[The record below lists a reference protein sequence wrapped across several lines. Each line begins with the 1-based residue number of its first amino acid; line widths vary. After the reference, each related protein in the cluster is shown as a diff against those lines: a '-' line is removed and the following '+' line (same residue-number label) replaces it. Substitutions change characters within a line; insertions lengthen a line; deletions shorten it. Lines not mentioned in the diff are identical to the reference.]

1 MKQCA
6 VAARIIGLLLLLF
19 LLLPGTAAA
28 YENVIQNPNFIDSLT
43 GWTEYTY
50 KPNSASYADIS
61 ESGDV
66 VSLTVNVYDTTATA
80 VSRISQSVDFTGV
93 TFLQVGFGDP
103 ATYTS
108 STRGEFIVYID
119 NTEVASYTPPQCS
132 GYKTIDVSAYTN
144 TGVHTVSFA
153 AEIADKNGATYGG
166 TGYGLQVNLETV
178 GAYALSPYTVTDI
191 SVSPSQPNAGTPAT
205 ITITYS
211 GGDAPNDEAQQQ
223 IIFNDGTSIYGYGI
237 DLYGKSSPLQISY
250 TFQTSGTNTIYA
262 YGYGPSGATTAPYYE
277 TVTILPAKPAGL
289 SLTSTPADGIIEVGD
304 SITFVASASSGGS
317 VTSWTW
323 DFGDGSAPVTTTTAT
338 ASHTY
343 TETGTYDVTITA
355 TGPGGTTSYT
365 KTAAVYVGETSI
377 TLNKSPAIYYIG
389 EDTEIIA
396 NYSITPFDSGK
407 VYTMEFWKLN
417 ADYSL
422 NSRVVSI
429 PLSSSSGSESIPITS
444 ITTNSYYA
452 VYLVVDGGQIA
463 GQTLTVRYDGATLT
477 VNILS
482 GNAPLQAATTVT
494 LSSGGTIIENKTTN
508 TGSVVFAP
516 VTEGQ
521 TYQVSA
527 NATGYNPVTATV
539 TISGDTTVDLDVG
552 GAIISGIGAE
562 YEPITATWVFY
573 NEYGGLI
580 PGVKVS
586 IVGIG
591 QSTSIGF
598 LNSLYNMVFGEQLI
612 GQPQNLTT
620 DSRGQVTFICLP
632 NVQYKL
638 TYTYAGKTYEKT
650 YNIGSTKPFYTITIP
665 TQSASGDI
673 TKDVTI
679 SVQANAGKIIVNYS
693 DSSRTTS
700 SVQIT
705 IQNADRQTIDTWSA
719 PTQEADITFTLTDYV
734 GKEFFVI
741 VQATNANGSLN
752 KEYPLYF
759 NGPRLDIGIPDG
771 LLIWVALIS
780 TCAIGAAFASVSYIP
795 MGAMAVSIYLW
806 IMYAVGWLWQM
817 EEIMGTAS
825 LVFTLML
832 TSVVAIMFMLAEG
845 R

>member
-1 MKQCA
+1 MK
-6 VAARIIGLLLLLF
+6 RIVQTALVVCISLLLLF
-19 LLLPGTAAA
+19 TGAASA
-28 YENVIQNPNFIDSLT
+28 YENAGTNGGFTNGLT
-43 GWTEYTY
+43 GWSEHTY
-50 KPNSASYADIS
+50 APNSDSNARIL
-61 ESGDV
+61 ESQDV
-66 VSLTVNVYDTTATA
+66 VELGVSVYNTYGTAEA
-80 VSRISQSVDFTGV
+80 SISQSVDFAGV
-93 TFLQVGFGDP
+93 
-103 ATYTS
+103 S
-108 STRGEFIVYID
+108 SIQINFAENAYYSHSNRGLFNVYID
-119 NTEVASYTPPQCS
+119 NTVVASYTPSQCTA
-132 GYKTIDVSAYTN
+132 GIKTIDVSSYADTGIHVLKCEAEIRDKDGAAPARTLKVYLDGVYAYT
-144 TGVHTVSFA
+144 
-153 AEIADKNGATYGG
+153 
-166 TGYGLQVNLETV
+166 
-178 GAYALSPYTVTDI
+178 LSPYTVTDI
-191 SVSPSQPNAGTPAT
+191 SLTPAEPNAGTPAQ
-205 ITITYS
+205 ISFTYS
-211 GGDAPNDEAQQQ
+211 GGDPAFAEGQQS
-223 IIFNDGTSIYGYGI
+223 INFNAGGSTYQV
-237 DLYGKSSPLQISY
+237 DLYGKTSPVTVSY
-250 TFQTSGTNTIYA
+250 TFPNSGTQSIYA
-262 YGYGPSGATTAPYYE
+262 YGVGPQSTSSSYSEAF
-277 TVTILPAKPAGL
+277 TILPAKPAGL
-289 SLTSTPADGIIEVGD
+289 SLTSTPADGIIEVGS

-323 DFGDGSAPVTTTTAT
+323 DFGDGSAPQTTTSATAT
-338 ASHTY
+338 HTY
-343 TETGTYDVTITA
+343 TETGTYDVIITA
-355 TGPGGTTSYT
+355 NGPGGSTTYT
-365 KTAAVYVGETSI
+365 KENAVYVGETSV

-552 GAIISGIGAE
+552 GVIISGIGAE
-562 YEPITATWVFY
+562 YEPITATWTFY
-573 NEYGGLI
+573 NQNGGLL
-580 PGVKVS
+580 PGVSVS
-586 IVGIG
+586 IIGIE

-612 GQPQNLTT
+612 GQAQTLTT
-620 DSRGQVTFICLP
+620 DSRGQVTFIVLP

-638 TYTYAGKTYEKT
+638 TYSYGGQTYEKT
-650 YNIGSTKPFYTITIP
+650 YNIGSTKPFYTVTIN
-665 TQSASGDI
+665 TQIQSGDI
-673 TKDVTI
+673 TKDVTV
-679 SVQANAGKIIVNYS
+679 SVEGVAGTIKVNYT
-693 DSSRTTS
+693 DSTSTTS
-700 SVQIT
+700 LVKIT
-705 IQNADRQTIDTWSA
+705 ILNSDRQQIDTWSA
-719 PTQEADITFTLTDYV
+719 PTQQADISFQLSNYA
-734 GKEFFVI
+734 GKEYFVI
-741 VQATNANGSLN
+741 VEATNAHGTY
-752 KEYPLYF
+752 EREFPLWF

-780 TCAIGAAFASVSYIP
+780 TCAIGAIFSTFNVP
-795 MGAMAVSIYLW
+795 MGAMATSIYMW
-806 IMYAVGWLWQM
+806 IMFAIGWLWQM

-825 LVFTLML
+825 LVFTLTL
-832 TSVVAIMFMLAEG
+832 ASLISIMFMMAEG